1 MKIDLH
7 CHTKYSQDNFLEP
20 EEVVEQAISMGL
32 DGICMTEH
40 YSMIPLWPLKK
51 IKIPEG
57 FYIFRGVEISTD
69 RGHLLAYGV
78 KDDSWNIWSSNNYLD
93 LFRVI
98 ENVHRLGG
106 ICVPAHPFRGSDSFG
121 DALYQIDNVDAIET
135 HNGLDTEE
143 MSRKALQ
150 AAKMKNLPSIG
161 GSDCHNK
168 NEVGRAF
175 TEFKNHVR
183 TIDELVE
190 EIKRGHCRGVRLS
203 GCDEKKNG
211 ADH

>member
-7 CHTKYSQDNFLEP
+7 CHSKYSQDNFLEP
-20 EEVVEQAISMGL
+20 EELIEQAISIGL
-32 DGICMTEH
+32 DGVCITDH
-40 YSMIPLWPLKK
+40 YSMIPLWPLEK
-51 IKIPEG
+51 IKIPER

-93 LFRVI
+93 VFRVI

-106 ICVPAHPFRGSDSFG
+106 ICVPAHPFRGWDSFG
-121 DALYQIDNVDAIET
+121 DAVFQIDHVDAIET
-135 HNGLDTEE
+135 NNGLDTEE
-143 MSRKALQ
+143 MSLKALN
-150 AAKMKNLPSIG
+150 AAKIRNLPSIG

-168 NEVGRAF
+168 NQVGRAF
-175 TEFKNHVR
+175 TEFKNPVH

-190 EIKRGHCRGVRLS
+190 EIKRGNCRGMTLS
-203 GCDEKKNG
+203 E
-211 ADH
+211 